1 MNNGR
6 FLLSVGASI
15 LFVLL
20 GFYLINLGAA
30 NENNTVR
37 LLGIICILFFVI
49 MLLLSVRKYFMSGK
63 S

>member
-30 NENNTVR
+30 NENNAVR